1 MEIQLL
7 NEIHA
12 EAYWKLRLEMLQQ
25 SPSSFGSSYEEAI
38 ARINPIQ
45 MTAERLVQKGSY
57 TFGCFNDGKLVGAVT
72 LVREGALKMK
82 HKASIFA
89 MYVDPVHRGKGFA
102 RGLLQAAITQAKAE
116 DGIEQVMITVVT
128 TNETAK
134 GLYHSCG
141 FKPYG
146 TEKRALKYNDEYF
159 DEELMVLF
167 L

>member
-1 MEIQLL
+1 MDIQLL
-7 NEIHA
+7 NENHA
-12 EAYWKLRLEMLQQ
+12 EAYWQLRLEMLQQ
-25 SPSSFGSSYEEAI
+25 SPSSFGGSYEEAI
-38 ARINPIQ
+38 ARPNPIEV
-45 MTAERLVQKGSY
+45 TAGRLVQKGSY
-57 TFGCFNDGKLVGAVT
+57 TFGCFVDGKLVGAVT
-72 LVREGALKMK
+72 LVREGTLKMK

-89 MYVDPVHRGKGFA
+89 MYVAPAHRGEGFA
-102 RGLLQAAITQAKAE
+102 RRLIQTAITQAKEE

-134 GLYHSCG
+134 GLYQSCG